1 MVIRPTSTVMVLREV
16 SKMSIRKG
24 RLVQLA
30 ALGAVLL
37 GLSACAGAGSA
48 KIQATAPP
56 ASPDKTETPLTIPH
70 NAETAPATPDK
81 TDTPPAAP
89 VKTDTPLALPDK
101 TNTPLAAPD
110 KSSFQKAA
118 PLASNTWLNSPPITL
133 EALRGKVVVVDF
145 WTFACINC
153 QHVLPYLK
161 AWDQKYRAQGL
172 VIIGVHT
179 PELSFERDV
188 ANVKQAIKD
197 NAIRYP
203 IAIDGDY
210 ANWNRYHVWAWPTWF
225 IVDKE
230 GYIRYSH
237 VGEGDYSGS
246 EAMIR
251 QLLAE

>member
-1 MVIRPTSTVMVLREV
+1 MSGPKCRLIQIVALATSLLTLNACASTVRPAAQTQAPPTPVNETAIAAPTSVPTLTLTPIPNSPTDVLN
-16 SKMSIRKG
+16 
-24 RLVQLA
+24 
-30 ALGAVLL
+30 
-37 GLSACAGAGSA
+37 
-48 KIQATAPP
+48 P
-56 ASPDKTETPLTIPH
+56 
-70 NAETAPATPDK
+70 
-81 TDTPPAAP
+81 TPPAITPTEVTMPKPQAKIDESQFKKAP
-89 VKTDTPLALPDK
+89 PLFSA
-101 TNTPLAAPD
+101 TWINSQPL
-110 KSSFQKAA
+110 
-118 PLASNTWLNSPPITL
+118 TL
-133 EALRGKVVVVDF
+133 DALRGKVVVVDF

-188 ANVKQAIKD
+188 ANVKQAVQD
-197 NAIRYP
+197 DAIQYP

-230 GYIRYSH
+230 GYIRYNH

-246 EAMIR
+246 EATIR
-251 QLLAE
+251 QLLSE